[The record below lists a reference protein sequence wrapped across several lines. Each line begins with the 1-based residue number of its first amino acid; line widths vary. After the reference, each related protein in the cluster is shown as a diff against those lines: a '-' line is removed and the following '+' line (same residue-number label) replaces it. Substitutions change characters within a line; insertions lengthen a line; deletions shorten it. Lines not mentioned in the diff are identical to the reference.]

1 MRAAELVSAARV
13 LVLGNNP
20 HVMQTV
26 TLTARFDGQQ
36 ILLDEPYQLEANTPL
51 MITILP
57 KPVDEQAAW
66 QQLAAQ
72 NLARAYEVQEVEYTI
87 ADLREPNPEY
97 RAS

>member
-1 MRAAELVSAARV
+1 
-13 LVLGNNP
+13 
-20 HVMQTV
+20 MQTV

-57 KPVDEQAAW
+57 KPMDEQAAW
-66 QQLAAQ
+66 QQFAAQ
-72 NLARAYEVQEVEYTI
+72 NLARAYEADEVEYTV
-87 ADLREPNPEY
+87 ADLQELNPDY